1 MECAEKMS
9 EEKIITSLL
18 TEKRVFPPPPAI
30 SKKAWVK
37 NMAQYRE
44 MWKESIEDPD
54 KFWGKLVDSITW
66 IKKPTKIWDDSKF
79 PPIAQWF
86 VDGKLNTTYNAIDR
100 HINEGKGDKVAIYW
114 EGDDPN
120 DTRVL
125 TYNDLLEEVC
135 KFGNVL
141 LKAGLKKGDK
151 IVIWLPMIPEL
162 VITMLA
168 AARFGIIH
176 SVVFAGFSAGA
187 VKDRIIDSNARI
199 LITADG
205 TFRAGKK
212 IPLKEKVH
220 KLLEETPSI
229 ERVVVVKQVGLKTPM
244 KEGRD
249 TWWHDEIKNQPTEC
263 VYEEVNAEDPL
274 FILYTSGTTGKPKGV
289 IHTTAGYLIYA
300 AYSHKIIF
308 DIHEDSIF
316 FCSADI
322 GWITRHTY
330 IVYGPLLN
338 GATEVMFEGVPSY
351 PSFERYWEIIEK
363 YKVNIFYTAPT
374 AIRLLMKEGEE
385 LPNKHD
391 LSSLRILGS
400 VGELINPEAW
410 MWYYQVIGKEKC
422 PIVDTWWQ
430 TETGG
435 IMITPLPGATPLK
448 PGSASRPFFG
458 VKAEV
463 LRDDGTP
470 AAPNEEGYLVITSAW
485 PAMLR
490 GVGQNPQRFQK
501 TYWDRFPGKYYSG
514 DGAKIDKDGYIWI
527 LGRLDDVLKVSGHR
541 MGTMEIESALVSH
554 PAVAEAAIVPKEH
567 PIKGHAI
574 FAYVILKKI
583 ITPTDDLK
591 KELKNHVRGEI
602 GPIATPDEIYF
613 AADLPKTRSGKI
625 MRRILKAIVNETDVG
640 NITTLAN
647 PQIVKALWEDYQL
660 RK

>member
-1 MECAEKMS
+1 MS

-18 TEKRVFPPPPAI
+18 TEKRVFSPPPAI

-37 NMAQYRE
+37 SMAQYRE

-86 VDGKLNTTYNAIDR
+86 VDGKLNATYNAIDR

-141 LKAGLKKGDK
+141 LKAGMKKGDR
-151 IVIWLPMIPEL
+151 IAIWLPMLPEL
-162 VITMLA
+162 VIAMLA

-229 ERVVVVKQVGLKTPM
+229 ERVIVVKRVGLKTPM

-249 TWWHDEIKNQPTEC
+249 TWWHEEIKNQPTEC

-274 FILYTSGTTGKPKGV
+274 FILYTSGTTGKPKGI
-289 IHTTAGYLIYA
+289 IHTTAGYLMYA

-322 GWITRHTY
+322 GWITGHTY

-400 VGELINPEAW
+400 VGEPINPEAW
-410 MWYYQVIGKEKC
+410 MWYYRVIGKEKC
-422 PIVDTWWQ
+422 SIVDTWWQ

-448 PGSASRPFFG
+448 PGSASVPFFG

-463 LRDDGTP
+463 LRDGGTP
-470 AAPNEEGYLVITSAW
+470 AAPNEGGYLVITSAW

-490 GVGQNPQRFQK
+490 GIWQNPQRFQK

-574 FAYVILKKI
+574 FAYVILKKD

-591 KELKNHVRGEI
+591 KELKSHVRGEI

-647 PQIVKALWEDYQL
+647 PEIVKALWEDYKS